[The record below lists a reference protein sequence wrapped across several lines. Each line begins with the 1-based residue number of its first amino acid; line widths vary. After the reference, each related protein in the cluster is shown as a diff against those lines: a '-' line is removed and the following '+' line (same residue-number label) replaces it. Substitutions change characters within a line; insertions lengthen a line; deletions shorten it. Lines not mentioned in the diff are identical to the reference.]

1 MARNRVKSGVDAL
14 VVIAAVI
21 AIAVFA
27 NVLAGRLVGRLDLT
41 DNHVNSLSQASK
53 DAAAAMDDLEVRVYI
68 SPNLPES
75 ITDDRTGQKIDLR
88 AAEQKFRDTLEEY
101 QSNSQ
106 GHMTLTFVTDDVV
119 AQAKAAKLQLFAGQE
134 AKAEGGHLE
143 FKKYALGA
151 TFHYGDVMEVMPQ
164 ALYPEFYEFE
174 ISKRLIRLK
183 KKAEEAAQMADILA
197 AGKRVAK
204 ATKGC
209 VDAIAK
215 VEPKD
220 DGGADSPFGLLNA
233 QASKAR
239 VDAYVAAG
247 GDIKA
252 ACDAVDQALT
262 SSAQLKGQRRALD
275 SLLMT
280 AEAFA
285 KVTGQFVG
293 ALGDPKTATEQAPQL
308 VEQVKGIGQA
318 VADEHDNL
326 EDSPGRKAIGFV
338 CAAGAFCPFPSD
350 KPLIPAQLKGML
362 GQKNPFIGQILPQ
375 LEGMSQQ
382 IDQTLAGIH
391 KGLFERKGFDIERL
405 NLDGPIPDHVAAVVV
420 LGARDKFTDYQLY
433 ALDQFVL
440 RGGSLVA
447 FVNSWD
453 VSILNATT
461 KGDMD
466 KTALVQNT
474 SNIGDLLGHFGIRPN
489 FDLVAEPKSHDDI
502 NLMAVIRQGQLAWR
516 TQRPFPYPLL
526 PRFTDFDQS
535 NPLVRSISTLT
546 LPFTSSLE
554 LSADATPLIR
564 STPEAV
570 SVSDASFPLLPPDQ
584 VDKLATMAPEGK
596 PLVVAAV
603 AAGKFTSYF
612 QGKDAPKA
620 PDAGKDKAGKDTKAA
635 TPDAAR
641 VNEGTGRVLVIG
653 SNLGLEDLSV
663 GTIFKGFS
671 VAKLT
676 DNALQYLDEFRGYS
690 ANLQN
695 WQVRLQ
701 QIREV
706 IPDGLQF
713 LFNALDWA
721 VQDEALISL
730 RSKQYARRPLVQ
742 TDDGDKTRVR
752 VLAIAGG
759 PLLVLLLGLALWA
772 ARRARRR
779 RVATLAGSTSP
790 FGVGPAA

>member
-53 DAAAAMDDLEVRVYI
+53 DAAAALDDLEVRVYI
-68 SPNLPES
+68 SPNLPET
-75 ITDDRTGQKIDLR
+75 ITDDRTGQKIDLH
-88 AAEQKFRDTLEEY
+88 AVEQKFRDTLQEY

-134 AKAEGGHLE
+134 ATAEGGRLE

-151 TFHYGDVMEVMPQ
+151 TFHYGDVMEVLPQ

-197 AGKRVAK
+197 AGKRVTK
-204 ATKGC
+204 ATKAC
-209 VDAIAK
+209 VDAIEK

-220 DGGADSPFGLLNA
+220 DGGADNPFGLLNA
-233 QASKAR
+233 AASKAR

-247 GDIKA
+247 GDIKT

-262 SSAQLKGQRRALD
+262 SAAQLKGTHRALD

-285 KVTGQFVG
+285 KVTAQFVG

-308 VEQVKGIGQA
+308 VEQVKAIGQA

-338 CAAGAFCPFPSD
+338 CVAGAFCPFPSD
-350 KPLIPAQLKGML
+350 KPLIPAELKGML

-375 LEGMSQQ
+375 LEGMAQQ
-382 IDQTLAGIH
+382 IDQTLAGIQ

-405 NLDGPIPDHVAAVVV
+405 DLDGPIPDHVAAVVI

-447 FVNSWD
+447 FVNNWD
-453 VSILNATT
+453 VSILNATPQ
-461 KGDMD
+461 GDMD
-466 KTALVQNT
+466 KTELVQNT
-474 SNIGDLLGHFGIRPN
+474 SNIGDLLGHFGVRPN

-502 NLMAVIRQGQLAWR
+502 NLMAIIRQGQLAWR

-554 LSADATPLIR
+554 LSEDATPLVR

-570 SVSDASFPLLPPDQ
+570 SVSDANFPLLPPEQADR
-584 VDKLATMAPEGK
+584 LATMKPEGK

-612 QGKDAPKA
+612 QGKDAPKP
-620 PDAGKDKAGKDTKAA
+620 PDAGAKDEGDKKVDADA
-635 TPDAAR
+635 TR

-701 QIREV
+701 QIRDV

-742 TDDGDKTRVR
+742 TDDGDRTRVR
-752 VLAIAGG
+752 VLAIGGG

-790 FGVGPAA
+790 FGVGRAA